1 MTGNLEDEMW
11 VWGGLGGCREGGVGA
26 ERVGWREGVSEWR
39 GVGEKDGIRQEF
51 PRLW

>member
-1 MTGNLEDEMW
+1 MGVGRVGW
-11 VWGGLGGCREGGVGA
+11 VQRGWGGCREGGVGA

-39 GVGEKDGIRQEF
+39 GMGEKDGIRQEF

>member
-39 GVGEKDGIRQEF
+39 GGEKDGIRQEF
-51 PRLW
+51 LRLW